1 MPVPQKTLPQFP
13 QYEIDNLNSH
23 LAIKEIK
30 FKIKILPKMR
40 PLGSDGHT
48 R

>member
-1 MPVPQKTLPQFP
+1 MPVLQKTLPQFT

-23 LAIKEIK
+23 LAIKEIE
-30 FKIKILPKMR
+30 FINKILPKMR
-40 PLGSDGHT
+40 SLGSDGRT